1 MKEKEFHYRG
11 RQAAI
16 VAKSGVLDL
25 KFGWKPTPA
34 TTLAAVVPCQA
45 SRKAVLAGLLGG
57 VPLAMLLH
65 Q

>member
-34 TTLAAVVPCQA
+34 TTLAAV
-45 SRKAVLAGLLGG
+45 LAGLLGG
-57 VPLAMLLH
+57 VPLAMLL
-65 Q
+65 